1 MSFRRTRLTCIHLLI
16 VLAMAALPAHSPAQS
31 SSSSKPA
38 KKSSSGKTSP
48 LDSGSVS
55 NGVYR
60 NPGFG
65 FSCKIPPG
73 WVLRTEEMNEGASG
87 EGRVGAG
94 TVLLAAFS
102 RPPLARGEDV
112 NSSIVIAAESVS
124 SYPGL
129 KEPVQYLGVL
139 EEFPK
144 SQGFTADA
152 EPEEIAI
159 DAKTLVR
166 EDFHKDVGSRVMQQ
180 AMLAMLARGYAV
192 SFTFIGGTEDEVEE
206 LIDGLSFSGGA
217 KTGVR

>member
-1 MSFRRTRLTCIHLLI
+1 MGFRVTPRTFTHLLI
-16 VLAMAALPAHSPAQS
+16 VVAMAALLARAPAQTSS

-38 KKSSSGKTSP
+38 KKSPSGKTSP

-65 FSCKIPPG
+65 FSCKIPEG
-73 WVLRTEEMNEGASG
+73 WVLRTEEMNEGATG
-87 EGRVGAG
+87 EGRKGAG

-112 NSSIVIAAESVS
+112 NSSIVIAAESAA

-129 KEPVQYLGVL
+129 KEAVQYLAVL

-144 SQGFTADA
+144 SQGFTVDVRAGGDC
-152 EPEEIAI
+152 
-159 DAKTLVR
+159 DRR
-166 EDFHKDVGSRVMQQ
+166 EDAG
-180 AMLAMLARGYAV
+180 ARR
-192 SFTFIGGTEDEVEE
+192 
-206 LIDGLSFSGGA
+206 FS
-217 KTGVR
+217 

>member
-1 MSFRRTRLTCIHLLI
+1 MGFLFTPRTFTHLLI
-16 VLAMAALPAHSPAQS
+16 VLAMVALTGQAPAQT
-31 SSSSKPA
+31 SSSSKPT

-65 FSCKIPPG
+65 FSCKIPEG
-73 WVLRTEEMNEGASG
+73 WVLRTEEMNEGATR
-87 EGRVGAG
+87 EGQAGAG

-112 NSSIVIAAESVS
+112 NSSIVIAAESAS
-124 SYPGL
+124 AYPGL
-129 KEPVQYLGVL
+129 KEAVQYLGVL
-139 EEFPK
+139 EEVPK
-144 SQGFTADA
+144 SQGFTADG
-152 EPEEIAI
+152 EPAEIAI

-180 AMLAMLARGYAV
+180 AMLAMLARGYAI
-192 SFTFIGGTEDEVEE
+192 SFTFIGGSEDEVEE
-206 LIDGLSFSGGA
+206 LVEGLSFAGVA
-217 KTGVR
+217 KASH